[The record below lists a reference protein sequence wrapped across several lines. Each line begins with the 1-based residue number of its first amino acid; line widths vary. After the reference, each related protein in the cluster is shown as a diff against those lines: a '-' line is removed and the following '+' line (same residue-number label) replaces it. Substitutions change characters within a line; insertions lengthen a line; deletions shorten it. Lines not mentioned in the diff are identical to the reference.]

1 MVSEMFSAEGWRI
14 ELCTDGDAALRKL
27 TSDERVD
34 LLLLDNELPGVNGL
48 DLVKRTRKMTHRRR
62 TPIVML
68 SGNDCET
75 DAWRAGVDAFLKKP
89 AQVNELPS
97 TIARLLKVDLRHVKS

>member
-1 MVSEMFSAEGWRI
+1 
-14 ELCTDGDAALRKL
+14 
-27 TSDERVD
+27 
-34 LLLLDNELPGVNGL
+34 
-48 DLVKRTRKMTHRRR
+48 
-62 TPIVML
+62 ML

-97 TIARLLKVDLRHVKS
+97 TIARLLKVDLRQVKS